1 MAGLRINPRGSRQND
16 RFTTHHDGVA
26 GLWGRWH
33 SFSRPLTLRET
44 IARFSFYSIF
54 IAVLWAL
61 AYLGFLISGMH
72 RP

>member
-1 MAGLRINPRGSRQND
+1 MAGLRISPPGLRQND
-16 RFTTHHDGVA
+16 QFTTHRDGVA
-26 GLWGRWH
+26 GLWGRWR
-33 SFSRPLTLRET
+33 SFNRPLTLRET
-44 IARFSFYSIF
+44 IARFSSYSIL